1 MLVTSLKPRN
11 TAALS
16 PLFAKRLSL
25 TLHPFFYSLIRYPRR
40 GYKFHRAHKHHR
52 VIMPF
57 SKGAALLG
65 LNSNPRP
72 TLGIRSPICGSV
84 ADFRRETKPSKI
96 LSRGQR
102 RRWNIIFLRMEPVL
116 KVILVIMPRDNL
128 LFVSKFES
136 KIGVIRG

>member
-57 SKGAALLG
+57 SKGAALLE
-65 LNSNPRP
+65 LSSNSRP

-96 LSRGQR
+96 LSRGER

-136 KIGVIRG
+136 KIVIKG

>member
-65 LNSNPRP
+65 LSSNPRP

-136 KIGVIRG
+136 KIVIKG

>member
-57 SKGAALLG
+57 SKGAALLE
-65 LNSNPRP
+65 LSSNSRP

-128 LFVSKFES
+128 LFVNKFES
-136 KIGVIRG
+136 KIVIKG

>member
-1 MLVTSLKPRN
+1 
-11 TAALS
+11 
-16 PLFAKRLSL
+16 
-25 TLHPFFYSLIRYPRR
+25 
-40 GYKFHRAHKHHR
+40 
-52 VIMPF
+52 MPF

-65 LNSNPRP
+65 LSSNPRP

-96 LSRGQR
+96 LSRGER